1 MRDDSTPGRHES
13 TDRSDARTH
22 QFRHDPQE
30 QSITVSIIRAVATV
44 SAVDPLSLEPRLY
57 DVVEP
62 DALETLLAA
71 DPTSDD
77 VRVSFPF
84 GSYTVTV
91 TGGGEIVVRDDTSV
105 H

>member
-1 MRDDSTPGRHES
+1 MIDDSTPGKRAP
-13 TDRSDARTH
+13 TDRPDARTH
-22 QFRHDPQE
+22 EFEHDPQD
-30 QSITVSIIRAVATV
+30 QPITVSIIRAVATV

-77 VRVSFPF
+77 LRVSFPF

-91 TGGGEIVVRDDTSV
+91 TGAGEILVRENVPT